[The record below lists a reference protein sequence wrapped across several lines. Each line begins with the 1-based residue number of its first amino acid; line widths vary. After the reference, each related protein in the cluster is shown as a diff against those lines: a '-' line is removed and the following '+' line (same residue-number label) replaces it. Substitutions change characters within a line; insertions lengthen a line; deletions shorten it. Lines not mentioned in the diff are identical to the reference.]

1 MPGKIKIFLG
11 YAPGVGKAKVMVEE
25 ARRRKQRGED
35 CVMAILSEGDRLIV
49 NADLSTGLDF
59 VQPLTFEYGGT
70 TGREI
75 NIPAILERHP
85 HTVLIDNLGH
95 VNVPGSSH
103 AYRWQDA
110 EEILQNGINV
120 IATMNVESLESLK
133 DDIFEITGKQVAE
146 TVPDRVFHQA
156 EEVELVDLTPQALRN
171 RIRRGEIIAAEQ
183 IDGALTGYFSEAILN
198 ALREIAMREVAHR
211 VDEDLIAWR
220 RQQRIS
226 KPWQTTDRILICI
239 SPTRSSLRLIRRGW
253 RIAQKM
259 QGEAKAVYVEE
270 PKLPESSRK
279 ILDDDFKLCER
290 LGIPTSTL
298 QGETADAI
306 IQYVQ
311 DNNVT
316 QIIIGHSERTK
327 IQEFLK
333 GSLMLDLAKQLKTVD
348 ILVVATEQSKH

>member
-1 MPGKIKIFLG
+1 
-11 YAPGVGKAKVMVEE
+11 
-25 ARRRKQRGED
+25 
-35 CVMAILSEGDRLIV
+35 
-49 NADLSTGLDF
+49 
-59 VQPLTFEYGGT
+59 
-70 TGREI
+70 
-75 NIPAILERHP
+75 
-85 HTVLIDNLGH
+85 
-95 VNVPGSSH
+95 
-103 AYRWQDA
+103 
-110 EEILQNGINV
+110 
-120 IATMNVESLESLK
+120 
-133 DDIFEITGKQVAE
+133 
-146 TVPDRVFHQA
+146 
-156 EEVELVDLTPQALRN
+156 
-171 RIRRGEIIAAEQ
+171 
-183 IDGALTGYFSEAILN
+183 
-198 ALREIAMREVAHR
+198 
-211 VDEDLIAWR
+211 
-220 RQQRIS
+220 
-226 KPWQTTDRILICI
+226 
-239 SPTRSSLRLIRRGW
+239 
-253 RIAQKM
+253 M